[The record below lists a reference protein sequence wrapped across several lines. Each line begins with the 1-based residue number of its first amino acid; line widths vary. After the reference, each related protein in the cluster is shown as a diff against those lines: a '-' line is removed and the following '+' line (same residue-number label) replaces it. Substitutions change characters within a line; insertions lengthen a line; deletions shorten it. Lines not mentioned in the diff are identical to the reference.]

1 MCAWCGGGG
10 SDVRLLLIF
19 VTMPCN
25 NAVHPRLV
33 STLLTLC
40 LCLPVSVVTQP
51 LLATWRE
58 CTRLTRLLALWT
70 LRGMLA
76 RALLVRQH
84 KRNLCFVCCCGARRS
99 YGHSMMN
106 ATPRLSA
113 VHTAGTGLGIYEVDA
128 SSNIKVAVS
137 TSDGAA
143 RCGVVRG

>member
-1 MCAWCGGGG
+1 MCANVCVCVWCGGGG

-25 NAVHPRLV
+25 YAVHPRLA
-33 STLLTLC
+33 STLLTLY

-58 CTRLTRLLALWT
+58 CTHLTSLLALWT

-84 KRNLCFVCCCGARRS
+84 KRNLFCFFFVFCCCRARRS
-99 YGHSMMN
+99 YGH
-106 ATPRLSA
+106 
-113 VHTAGTGLGIYEVDA
+113 
-128 SSNIKVAVS
+128 
-137 TSDGAA
+137 
-143 RCGVVRG
+143 